1 MARILHAVL
10 TRPCDTDKTSKQ
22 VKHCQDEKTAA
33 AREYKQSMDQ
43 LQVMFTRVIGI
54 NKQIADNTREQ
65 VRA

>member
-1 MARILHAVL
+1 
-10 TRPCDTDKTSKQ
+10 